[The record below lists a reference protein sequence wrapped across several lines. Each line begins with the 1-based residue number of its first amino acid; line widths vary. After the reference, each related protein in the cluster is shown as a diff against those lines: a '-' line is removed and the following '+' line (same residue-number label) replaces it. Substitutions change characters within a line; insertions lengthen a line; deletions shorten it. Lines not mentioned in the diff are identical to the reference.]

1 MACHNGVKHNIIR
14 NFVTAGFDHGN
25 KICRGSNGKSK
36 IGFFLCSR
44 VGLRTISPSTRPTFT
59 EEIGPSHGISET
71 AIAAE
76 TPIAAVT
83 SGEQSGSTD
92 ITVAT
97 TEQSF
102 LKSLGK
108 RGRIGLSMQRLVR
121 IAFSPALPS
130 RRRKEP
136 GILPTAYIFLHNQ
149 RRGGRN
155 QRPLWALQMLLPCK
169 ALPFRRSVQGKRHL
183 QGLPFSCFKREF
195 AACKFGF
202 PFLKFLKT

>member
-1 MACHNGVKHNIIR
+1 MQSNIRSSGISLPPASIIATR
-14 NFVTAGFDHGN
+14 SAVEATVSVRSVF
-25 KICRGSNGKSK
+25 S
-36 IGFFLCSR
+36 LCSS

-59 EEIGPSHGISET
+59 DEIGPSHGISET

-83 SGEQSGSTD
+83 SGEQSGSTL

-108 RGRIGLSMQRLVR
+108 SGRIGLSIHLLVR

-130 RRRKEP
+130 RRRNDP
-136 GILPTAYIFLHNQ
+136 GILPTAYIF
-149 RRGGRN
+149 
-155 QRPLWALQMLLPCK
+155 
-169 ALPFRRSVQGKRHL
+169 S
-183 QGLPFSCFKREF
+183 S
-195 AACKFGF
+195 
-202 PFLKFLKT
+202 

>member
-1 MACHNGVKHNIIR
+1 MATRSAVEATVSVKSV
-14 NFVTAGFDHGN
+14 F
-25 KICRGSNGKSK
+25 S
-36 IGFFLCSR
+36 LCSR
-44 VGLRTISPSTRPTFT
+44 VGLRTISPSTNPTFT

-76 TPIAAVT
+76 TPIAAAI

-102 LKSLGK
+102 LKSLGNN
-108 RGRIGLSMQRLVR
+108 GRIGLSIQRLVR

-136 GILPTAYIFLHNQ
+136 GILPTEYIF
-149 RRGGRN
+149 
-155 QRPLWALQMLLPCK
+155 
-169 ALPFRRSVQGKRHL
+169 S
-183 QGLPFSCFKREF
+183 S
-195 AACKFGF
+195 
-202 PFLKFLKT
+202 